1 MRSDILARYAV
12 SAGDLITRFEAITS
26 EHHLSPVSDLLPVKS
41 ARIVDIGA
49 GTGRDAAWLTGK
61 GHHVTAVEPVDELR
75 KAGMQLHPEE
85 AISWINDCLPELVTL
100 RRQQPFDLVLLSAVW
115 HHLQNS
121 ERQAALRNLKNIAVQ
136 GGLLIISLRH
146 GGKEHEGFVFPV
158 STDETIAMAERE
170 SFELLRQRQT
180 GPMQERSRA
189 AGVHWTWLVFRSV

>member
-1 MRSDILARYAV
+1 MISDILTRYAA
-12 SAGDLITRFEAITS
+12 SADNLIARFEAIPS
-26 EHHLSPVSDLLPVKS
+26 EQHLSPVIDLLP
-41 ARIVDIGA
+41 ARASRIADIGA
-49 GTGRDAAWLTGK
+49 GTGRDAAWLTKK
-61 GHHVTAVEPVDELR
+61 GHQVAAVEPVDELR
-75 KAGMQLHPEE
+75 EAGMQLHPEE
-85 AISWINDCLPELVTL
+85 SISWINDCLPDLVAL
-100 RRQQPFDLVLLSAVW
+100 RRLQPFDLVLLSAVW

-121 ERQAALRNLKNIAVQ
+121 ERQAALRQLRTIVAK

-189 AGVHWTWLVFRSV
+189 AGVQWTWLVFRSM